1 MSMNNRSIWRA
12 ALLLGALLCMP
23 TLRAQTLDDVEVSGA
38 GGQAEITIRF
48 AAQVRYQ
55 RHVVDPASESVQIF
69 LQVTGEANSDGI
81 IRDTRSSPPTRDL
94 PGFVVRYLAPQGGG
108 PSRRLDVTFDA
119 PVEVIGVGQIGRSAD
134 NRSIVLQL
142 KAQEAAPA
150 AQPSEPAAATSTAT
164 EPVAM
169 LADAKAAL
177 GRQDYDSAIALLN
190 RILNLPPNDASQEA
204 QELIGQVREALG
216 GSDRARAEYQLYLK
230 LYPEGPGADRVR
242 ERLAALDL
250 PEAKAVAGGSA
261 PRPHQTTT
269 WGSVSSYYYGGN
281 SRIRTDNIIITPA
294 TNATVID
301 TETLSQVDQSSL
313 VTNIDA
319 NARFRGG
326 DWDNRFVV
334 RDIATLS
341 FLSEQPNENR
351 LTSLYGDF
359 RYQPGRLGARLGRQS
374 STSGSVLGRF
384 DGGSFSWGITEK
396 WRVGAIAG
404 VPAQDVLGNRPNF
417 FALTVDGDTP
427 IEGLGLGFFAVRQSV
442 DGITDRQ
449 AIGSELRY
457 FKNLTS
463 VFGLLDYDIQFSKL
477 NVASV
482 QGSWQFAGGGVLNL
496 LYDYRRTP
504 TLQVSNVLLADPTQS
519 LSDLLRTYDV
529 SVLERYALG
538 LTPISK
544 VALAG
549 VTYPVSSRW
558 QLGAELRV
566 SSLTGTDAFGTLPAQ
581 PGTGD
586 VYTGTLQAIGTSV
599 FTENGVVTFTAS
611 TLSADLYD
619 ALLLAANSRFR
630 FGSRWTLEPSIRW
643 YRQDNAS
650 GSQLTRLAPTLR
662 GLFQFREHFSL
673 EGEIAYEHSSSDSR
687 LVDESYNILFYY
699 LGFRW
704 DF

>member
-1 MSMNNRSIWRA
+1 MNQRMVWRSLWLLT
-12 ALLLGALLCMP
+12 ALLWAPALW
-23 TLRAQTLDDVEVSGA
+23 AQALDDVEVSGA

-55 RHVVDPASESVQIF
+55 RHVVDPARESVQIL
-69 LQVTGEANSDGI
+69 LQVTGETNTDGVF
-81 IRDTRSSPPTRDL
+81 RDTRTSPPTRDL
-94 PGFVVRYLAPQGGG
+94 PGFVVRYLAPQGGV
-108 PSRRLDVTFDA
+108 PARRLDVTFDA
-119 PVEVIGVGQIGRSAD
+119 PVEILSIGQIGQSAD
-134 NRSIVLQL
+134 NRSIVIRL
-142 KAQEAAPA
+142 KAQAAAPA
-150 AQPSEPAAATSTAT
+150 AAVDTAAPPPSSSEPM
-164 EPVAM
+164 AM
-169 LADAKAAL
+169 LGDARTAL

-216 GSDRARAEYQLYLK
+216 SSDRARAEYQLYLK
-230 LYPEGPGADRVR
+230 LYPDGDGAARVR

-250 PEAKAVAGGSA
+250 PEARAVAGGAA
-261 PRPHQTTT
+261 PRPHQTMT
-269 WGSVSSYYYGGN
+269 WGSVSAYYSGGN
-281 SRIRTDNIIITPA
+281 SRIRTDNLIITPA

-313 VTNIDA
+313 VTNLDA

-334 RDIATLS
+334 RNISSVS
-341 FLSEQPNENR
+341 FLSEQSSENR
-351 LTSLYGDF
+351 LTSLFGDF
-359 RYQPGRLGARLGRQS
+359 RYQPARLGARIGRQS

-384 DGGSFSWGITEK
+384 DGGSFSWGVTEK

-404 VPAQDVLGNRPNF
+404 VPAQDVLGNRPSF
-417 FALTVDGDTP
+417 FTLTVDGDTP

-449 AIGSELRY
+449 AVGSELRY
-457 FKNLTS
+457 FKDMTS
-463 VFGLLDYDIQFSKL
+463 VFGLLDYDTQFSKL

-482 QGSWQFAGGGVLNL
+482 QGSYQFGGGGVLNV
-496 LYDYRRTP
+496 LYDYRRSP
-504 TLQVSNVLLADPTQS
+504 TLQVSNVLLADPTQT
-519 LSDLLRTYDV
+519 LKDLLRIYGIDE
-529 SVLERYALG
+529 LERFAVG

-549 VTYPVSSRW
+549 ITYPISTRW

-566 SSLTGTDAFGTLPAQ
+566 SSLTGTDAFGALPAQ
-581 PGTGD
+581 DGTGN
-586 VYTGTLQAIGTSV
+586 VYTGTLQAIGTGV

-611 TLSADLYD
+611 NLSADAYD
-619 ALLLAANSRFR
+619 AWLLAANSRFR
-630 FGSRWTLEPSIRW
+630 FGSRWIIEPSIRW
-643 YRQDNAS
+643 YQQDNAS

-662 GLFQFREHFSL
+662 TLFQWRERFSL
-673 EGEIAYEHSSSDSR
+673 EGEIAYERSNSDSA
-687 LVDESYNILFYY
+687 LVDESNNILFYY
-699 LGFRW
+699 FGFRW

>member
-1 MSMNNRSIWRA
+1 M
-12 ALLLGALLCMP
+12 
-23 TLRAQTLDDVEVSGA
+23 
-38 GGQAEITIRF
+38 
-48 AAQVRYQ
+48 Q
-55 RHVVDPASESVQIF
+55 RPGST
-69 LQVTGEANSDGI
+69 TG
-81 IRDTRSSPPTRDL
+81 
-94 PGFVVRYLAPQGGG
+94 Y
-108 PSRRLDVTFDA
+108 
-119 PVEVIGVGQIGRSAD
+119 
-134 NRSIVLQL
+134 
-142 KAQEAAPA
+142 
-150 AQPSEPAAATSTAT
+150 
-164 EPVAM
+164 
-169 LADAKAAL
+169 
-177 GRQDYDSAIALLN
+177 
-190 RILNLPPNDASQEA
+190 DASQEA

-216 GSDRARAEYQLYLK
+216 SSDRARAEYQLYLK
-230 LYPEGPGADRVR
+230 LYPDGDGAARVR

-250 PEAKAVAGGSA
+250 PEAEAVAGGSA
-261 PRPHQTTT
+261 PRPHQTMT
-269 WGSVSSYYYGGN
+269 WGSVSTYYYGGN
-281 SRIRTDNIIITPA
+281 SRIRTDNLIVTPA

-301 TETLSQVDQSSL
+301 TQTLSQVDQSSL
-313 VTNIDA
+313 VTNLDA

-334 RDIATLS
+334 RDIASLS

-384 DGGSFSWGITEK
+384 DGGSFSWGVTEK

-404 VPAQDVLGNRPNF
+404 VPAQDVLGHRPDF
-417 FALTVDGDTP
+417 FAVTVDGDTP
-427 IEGLGLGFFAVRQSV
+427 IEGLGLGFFAVRQAV

-449 AIGSELRY
+449 AVGSELRY
-457 FKNLTS
+457 FKDLTS
-463 VFGLLDYDIQFSKL
+463 IFGLLDYDIQFSKL

-519 LSDLLRTYDV
+519 FSDLLRTFDV
-529 SVLERYALG
+529 DELERYALG

-549 VTYPVSSRW
+549 ITSPVSSRW
-558 QLGAELRV
+558 QLGAELRI
-566 SSLTGTDAFGTLPAQ
+566 SSLTGTEAFATLPAQ
-581 PGTGD
+581 DGTGN
-586 VYTGTLQAIGTSV
+586 VYTGNLQAIGTGV

-611 TLSADLYD
+611 SLSADAYD

-630 FGSRWTLEPSIRW
+630 FGSRWTVEPSIRW
-643 YRQDNAS
+643 YRQDNTS

-673 EGEIAYEHSSSDSR
+673 EGEIGYERSSSDAE
-687 LVDESYNILFYY
+687 LVDETNNILFYY

>member
-1 MSMNNRSIWRA
+1 MNNRTIWSG
-12 ALLLGALLCMP
+12 LLWLGALLGAP
-23 TLRAQTLDDVEVSGA
+23 ALWAQALDDVEISGA
-38 GGQAEITIRF
+38 GGQAEIVIRF

-69 LQVTGEANSDGI
+69 LQVTGETNSDGI
-81 IRDTRSSPPTRDL
+81 FKDSRSSPPTRDL
-94 PGFVVRYLAPQGGG
+94 PGFVVRYLAPQGGV
-108 PSRRLDVTFDA
+108 PSRRLDITFDA
-119 PVEVIGVGQIGRSAD
+119 PVEVIGVGQIGQSAD
-134 NRSIVLQL
+134 NRSIVLRL
-142 KAQEAAPA
+142 RAQAAAPA
-150 AQPSEPAAATSTAT
+150 STTEPAAPASTAT
-164 EPVAM
+164 EPPAM
-169 LADAKAAL
+169 LVDARTAL
-177 GRQDYDSAIALLN
+177 GRQDYDTAIALLN

-216 GSDRARAEYQLYLK
+216 SIDRARAEYQLYLK
-230 LYPEGPGADRVR
+230 LYPDGEGAARVR
-242 ERLAALDL
+242 ERLAELDL
-250 PEAKAVAGGSA
+250 PEAQAVAGGSA
-261 PRPHQTTT
+261 PRPHQTMT

-301 TETLSQVDQSSL
+301 TQTLSQVDQSSL

-319 NARFRGG
+319 NARFRSG

-359 RYQPGRLGARLGRQS
+359 RYQPGRIGARLGRQS

-384 DGGSFSWGITEK
+384 DGGSFSWGVTEK
-396 WRVGAIAG
+396 WRIGAIAG

-427 IEGLGLGFFAVRQSV
+427 IEGLGLGFFAVQQTV

-457 FKNLTS
+457 FKDLTS

-482 QGSWQFAGGGVLNL
+482 QGSYQFAGGSVLNL

-519 LSDLLRTYDV
+519 LSDLLRAYDI
-529 SVLERYALG
+529 STLEQYALG

-549 VTYPVSSRW
+549 ITYPVSSRW

-566 SSLTGTDAFGTLPAQ
+566 SSLTGTEAFAALPAQ
-581 PGTGD
+581 DGTGN
-586 VYTGTLQAIGTSV
+586 VYTGTLQAIGTGV
-599 FTENGVVTFTAS
+599 FTENGVVTFTVS
-611 TLSADLYD
+611 SLSAELYD

-643 YRQDNAS
+643 YRQDNNS

-662 GLFQFREHFSL
+662 GLFQWREHFSL
-673 EGEIAYEHSSSDSR
+673 EGEIAYERSSSDAE
-687 LVDESYNILFYY
+687 LVDEMNNILFYY